1 MKITNV
7 RPLVLGTPWRNLTFV
22 VVETDEG
29 ISGVG
34 EVRMVNHT
42 EALLGFLREAVP
54 HHVLGADPL
63 ASEAL
68 VQRLWRRD
76 YARAGEIAMSAI
88 AVLEMACLDIAGK
101 ALGVPVHRLL
111 GGPVRDRVEAY
122 ANGWYTVERTPEEFH
137 AAAGRVV
144 AKGYRALKLDPFGSA
159 QGDLEPAEL
168 REALALVEAVR
179 DAIGSDRKLLVE
191 MHGRFT
197 AAAAIRISRALE
209 PFDPFWVEEP
219 VGPDNA
225 KAMAKAAAGI
235 RVPVATGE
243 RLHTRH
249 EFRELLELGAVD
261 VIQPDVTMCGGIR
274 ETCKLAAWA
283 EVYGVTVAPHNVGGP
298 VGTAAALHVAAA
310 TPNFLLLEHFNDFG
324 EAFVKDAAPGNPEV
338 VDGFFALPD
347 APGLGVTIDEEVI
360 AANPRRDV
368 MFDLYAEDWQFRQ
381 VAQDAN

>member
-1 MKITNV
+1 MRITNV

-42 EALLGFLREAVP
+42 EALLGYLREAVP
-54 HHVLGADPL
+54 HHVVGADPL

-88 AVLEMACLDIAGK
+88 AILEMACLDIAGK

-159 QGDLEPAEL
+159 QGDLEPAQL
-168 REALALVEAVR
+168 TRGA
-179 DAIGSDRKLLVE
+179 
-191 MHGRFT
+191 
-197 AAAAIRISRALE
+197 RARR
-209 PFDPFWVEEP
+209 
-219 VGPDNA
+219 G
-225 KAMAKAAAGI
+225 
-235 RVPVATGE
+235 
-243 RLHTRH
+243 
-249 EFRELLELGAVD
+249 GA
-261 VIQPDVTMCGGIR
+261 
-274 ETCKLAAWA
+274 
-283 EVYGVTVAPHNVGGP
+283 
-298 VGTAAALHVAAA
+298 
-310 TPNFLLLEHFNDFG
+310 
-324 EAFVKDAAPGNPEV
+324 
-338 VDGFFALPD
+338 
-347 APGLGVTIDEEVI
+347 
-360 AANPRRDV
+360 RRD
-368 MFDLYAEDWQFRQ
+368 RRRRGSS
-381 VAQDAN
+381 